1 MSSLNRLTNFYSK
14 NDFENYKLFKKNY
27 NKKLIYDEQFIK
39 WFIEFYEHTYRIEGY
54 IPIYAMPK
62 KFLIANTRQNELCR
76 FETLFDKYCCHFD
89 NSCKWNFYSYF
100 TINKNKYTIIE
111 RLWIMKILNK
121 YLTVICPPEL
131 LTLITQYIPNDEH
144 SVLDLIM
151 YKWILSNNLDN
162 YIPENYSNLYY
173 LFNLKKMN

>member
-1 MSSLNRLTNFYSK
+1 
-14 NDFENYKLFKKNY
+14 
-27 NKKLIYDEQFIK
+27 
-39 WFIEFYEHTYRIEGY
+39 
-54 IPIYAMPK
+54 
-62 KFLIANTRQNELCR
+62 
-76 FETLFDKYCCHFD
+76 
-89 NSCKWNFYSYF
+89 
-100 TINKNKYTIIE
+100 
-111 RLWIMKILNK
+111 MKILNK